1 MSIFDINNKRIFVAG
16 HQGMVGTAIVEKLKK
31 EDCEILTIP
40 KSEVDLMNQHEV
52 NQWMKKNSPD
62 AVIICAAKVGGILAN
77 NSFPAEFIYNN
88 IMIAA
93 NLIHA
98 SHLTNVEKLVFLGS
112 SCIYP
117 KSISRPITEK
127 DLLTSEL
134 ESTNQWYAIAKISG
148 IKLCEAY
155 RKQYKRD
162 FISAMPTNLYG
173 PGDTY
178 DPENGHVIPSMIL
191 KFLEAKKNEH
201 KSVEIWGTGKVKREF
216 MHVYDCADAIIFLL
230 KNYSD
235 DIQVNI
241 GTGEEVSIY
250 QLANMISEIT
260 EYKGQLFFDETK
272 LEGTKRKLLNTRLL
286 ESLGWKSKITL
297 RSGLTETINSL

>member
-117 KSISRPITEK
+117 KGISRPITEK

-148 IKLCEAY
+148 IIQE
-155 RKQYKRD
+155 RSID
-162 FISAMPTNLYG
+162 
-173 PGDTY
+173 
-178 DPENGHVIPSMIL
+178 VMITRL
-191 KFLEAKKNEH
+191 
-201 KSVEIWGTGKVKREF
+201 R
-216 MHVYDCADAIIFLL
+216 
-230 KNYSD
+230 
-235 DIQVNI
+235 Q
-241 GTGEEVSIY
+241 
-250 QLANMISEIT
+250 
-260 EYKGQLFFDETK
+260 K
-272 LEGTKRKLLNTRLL
+272 LEINPKNPKYLQTIRG
-286 ESLGWKSKITL
+286 
-297 RSGLTETINSL
+297 SGYVLWIE